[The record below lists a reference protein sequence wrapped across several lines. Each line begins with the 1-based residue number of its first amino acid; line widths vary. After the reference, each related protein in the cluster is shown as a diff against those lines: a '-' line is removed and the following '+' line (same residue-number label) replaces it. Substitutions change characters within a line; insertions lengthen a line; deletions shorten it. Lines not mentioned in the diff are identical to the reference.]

1 MGSRWWLYCQL
12 EGPRV
17 PLSSQ
22 DVVEQGDVNSD
33 EERDPGHCGHPEELS
48 FLRSGSSK
56 AWSLLRLEG
65 KYFFSLHCSYSS
77 YRIRELA
84 KPKPKVAW
92 ENYCS
97 RLDWGNQ
104 ETIWPL
110 SLSALATRPSPRL
123 TALAKPKKNFDGK
136 LQRRPLFL
144 YSCGRESEIWERP
157 PLMNLGFPS
166 DRILKLAEPKKF
178 QLAYLQKRARNSPE
192 WPVTPAALTCEASQ
206 RVLDLAH
213 PKSMHP
219 DFIQAREAETHVTDT
234 AKTARVS
241 QRIKHLAQPRV
252 QKDSWCYD
260 RGHPEAVIWP
270 VSKSAQQATANS
282 RTSELAKAKQVSP
295 KYLPVRDAEWPV
307 SKAAKHTAA
316 TPRTVELSKPSKKPP
331 MNIAQLNPDAF
342 TVKESAKKAFCSS
355 RILELARPI
364 AR

>member
-1 MGSRWWLYCQL
+1 
-12 EGPRV
+12 
-17 PLSSQ
+17 
-22 DVVEQGDVNSD
+22 
-33 EERDPGHCGHPEELS
+33 
-48 FLRSGSSK
+48 
-56 AWSLLRLEG
+56 
-65 KYFFSLHCSYSS
+65 
-77 YRIRELA
+77 
-84 KPKPKVAW
+84 
-92 ENYCS
+92 
-97 RLDWGNQ
+97 
-104 ETIWPL
+104 
-110 SLSALATRPSPRL
+110 
-123 TALAKPKKNFDGK
+123 
-136 LQRRPLFL
+136 
-144 YSCGRESEIWERP
+144 
-157 PLMNLGFPS
+157 MNLGFPS